1 MLWLISRL
9 LRGRRG
15 SSDKQPARGGNLLAF
30 WKLLRANMLTFLR
43 ERATLFWTFAF
54 PLLFIVI
61 FGGLFGGNQSP
72 SYSVGV
78 AGDSTSTAGQAILT
92 AFQQTKVFTLHP
104 GDLNAELKSLK
115 DGNRDAVLDLPAS
128 VGTNQSP
135 AQVKVYY
142 DPTISSNQ
150 TILLPIVD
158 QVLAGVNQRL
168 SGVRPLLVAAP
179 ATIQTHQLRP
189 IDFLLPGILA
199 MALMQLGLFSAQAI
213 VTQRETRVLRRL
225 GATPL
230 PRAVLVGSQVAA
242 RLLIAVLQAVV
253 LLIVARALFKFQ
265 ISGSVTQVAVFVAL
279 GALTFVALGYVV
291 AAVSPTAETAQPVAQ
306 AISFPMLFLSGV
318 FFPISLIPNIVQPIV
333 RVLPLTYLSD
343 ALRQAAAGGTPYS
356 PLWVDGVVLVAWLG
370 VCLAVSVRFFRWE

>member
-230 PRAVLVGSQVAA
+230 PRAVLIGSQVAA

>member
-30 WKLLRANMLTFLR
+30 WKLLRANMLTFVR

-230 PRAVLVGSQVAA
+230 PRAVLIGSQVAA

>member
-30 WKLLRANMLTFLR
+30 WKLLRANMLTFVR
-43 ERATLFWTFAF
+43 ERATLFCTFAF

-230 PRAVLVGSQVAA
+230 PRAVLIGSQVAA